1 MNNILIRRLLR
12 LMPLCVGILMVI
24 EIVIINEYAGTGSA
38 IRTVDATIVSLR
50 QENNI
55 LEQRVAS
62 ASSYLT
68 IAVKAKEAGF
78 VEPTK
83 SQYLTIASSEP
94 PVALYNPQ

>member
-1 MNNILIRRLLR
+1 MRRLLR
-12 LMPLCVGILMVI
+12 FMPLCVGLLMVI
-24 EIVIINEYAGTGSA
+24 EIVIINQYAGSGSA
-38 IRTVDATIVSLR
+38 IRSVDASIVSLK
-50 QENNI
+50 QENNL

-78 VEPTK
+78 VEPVK
-83 SQYLTIASSEP
+83 NQYLTIASSEP